1 MDLFAIGRAEAIF
14 IMIAT
19 KPQKSPKSFE
29 RKFVA
34 KNLQNLPNL
43 VTRQKLVKKLRFR
56 RLKTRFLKR
65 LSQQF

>member
-1 MDLFAIGRAEAIF
+1 MDLFAIGRGEAIF

-34 KNLQNLPNL
+34 KNFQNLDQIVL
-43 VTRQKLVKKLRFR
+43 TH
-56 RLKTRFLKR
+56 KR
-65 LSQQF
+65 CVIK